1 MMRSPLVTSFLA
13 LWVWK
18 VKKELLRITNL
29 AVSNYALASLAV
41 AGEKKPISNK
51 NEKKVHVDLKKK
63 GKTQPSHLCGNIFN
77 VRK

>member
-1 MMRSPLVTSFLA
+1 MASFLA

-18 VKKELLRITNL
+18 VKKELFGITNL

-41 AGEKKPISNK
+41 AGEKKPTSNK
-51 NEKKVHVDLKKK
+51 YENKVHVDLKTK
-63 GKTQPSHLCGNIFN
+63 GKTQPSHLFRNVFN